1 MEGQAPGEFGRLCDV
16 FEKLGTREPSTLE
29 QARAVI
35 ENIRAEKGHL
45 DEDALRELET
55 ISPRN
60 REKLLR
66 IVQLKQESE
75 AAYTTR

>member
-1 MEGQAPGEFGRLCDV
+1 MELQAPGEVGRLYDV
-16 FEKLGTREPSTLE
+16 YTELGTREPSTLE

-45 DEDALRELET
+45 DEDALQELDT

-60 REKLLR
+60 REKFLR